1 MGQLMPNRSVSEV
14 FAHALAAETEAVS
27 RCTEFADFLEARGD
41 DETARLFRELAMED
55 TRHALLLKQRLS
67 QDDPAP
73 APSGVHS
80 WLDDRPA
87 TPDSHAF
94 VYHLMTPYDALTI
107 ALRAERRTREFFER
121 VSQTSDDAEIRE
133 MALEMM
139 REEDSHIH
147 TLSRALERA
156 PRPLRSESDFE
167 QLLFRT
173 Q

>member
-1 MGQLMPNRSVSEV
+1 MGQLMPNGSVAVV
-14 FAHALAAETEAVS
+14 FAHALAAENEAVS

-55 TRHALLLKQRLS
+55 SRHAALLAQRLS
-67 QDDPAP
+67 QNHPVAVP
-73 APSGVHS
+73 LGVHS
-80 WLDDRPA
+80 WLDDRPV

-94 VYHLMTPYDALTI
+94 LYHLMTPYDALTI

-133 MALEMM
+133 MAVEMM
-139 REEDSHIH
+139 REEDAHID
-147 TLSRALERA
+147 TLRRALERA

-167 QLLFRT
+167 QTFIRT